1 MSCPRPDSD
10 FDETRTR
17 GASGPKT
24 KFGDPF
30 SAHLA
35 RSAGP
40 GASKVAIFLLSKIRF
55 FGHIFRNS
63 NRTDM
68 FAKGFW

>member
-24 KFGDPF
+24 KFGDPLLAG
-30 SAHLA
+30 SAD
-35 RSAGP
+35 SADP
-40 GASKVAIFLLSKIRF
+40 GASKVAIFGLRKIRF
-55 FGHIFRNS
+55 FGQIFFLS
-63 NRTDM
+63 NPRDM
-68 FAKGFW
+68 FAMGFW